1 MKITLAQINPTIG
14 DISGNSRLICEAA
27 RSVDSGLVLFP
38 ELALTGY
45 YPADLLDSVSFID
58 RVYAGIDEIKRFSES
73 LNSYLVI
80 GAPTRNKGIGKP
92 LFNSLLVIHKG
103 EVIHTYN
110 KQLLPNYDV
119 FNERRHFESG
129 TDTTSILDID
139 GLRVGF
145 IICEDGWDDTTLY
158 LFSPLSLLAP
168 HKPNLIVSIN
178 ASPSY
183 IGKHVVRDTLF
194 KGLKNGPFYRYSI
207 PFVYVNAVGGHDE
220 LVFDGNSFVVNAE
233 GDIVV
238 RLPAFE
244 SAIQTFD
251 FAQLETLPEVTSPEQ
266 NDAELMYKQ
275 IVLGLR
281 DYARRCGF
289 KSVVVGSSG
298 GIDSALTL
306 ALATAALGYQNV
318 TAIEMPSP
326 YSSESS
332 IADSALLCKNLGIKR
347 LSIPINHSM
356 TAIMESYESGTSA
369 NLTGVSLE
377 NLQAR
382 IRGTLLMAYSNMNG
396 DLLLT
401 TGNKSEIAV
410 GYTTLY
416 GDSNGGLNLIGD
428 LYKTDVYALS
438 RYINCDKEIIPH
450 NILVKEPSA
459 ELSDGQK
466 DSDSLPPYENL
477 DAILKYLIE
486 SEPEPVDLPRD
497 MIRKVSRMLAGSE
510 YKRRQAAPIIKCRKK
525 SFGRGRQIPLTA
537 VQDED

>member
-1 MKITLAQINPTIG
+1 MQITIAQINSTIG
-14 DISGNSRLICEAA
+14 DITGNTQLICEAA
-27 RSVDSGLVLFP
+27 RSIDSGMVVFP

-45 YPADLLDSVSFID
+45 YPADLLDNPSFMN
-58 RVYAGIDEIKRFSES
+58 RVDIGIKEIQNFSE
-73 LNSYLVI
+73 LLETYLVI
-80 GAPTRNKGIGKP
+80 GTPTRNKGVGKP
-92 LFNSLLVIHKG
+92 LFNSLVVIHKG
-103 EVIHTYN
+103 EIIHRYN

-129 TDTTSILDID
+129 TETHSILNVA
-139 GLRVGF
+139 GLNVGF
-145 IICEDGWDDTTLY
+145 IICEDGWDDAAKYTQ
-158 LFSPLSLLAP
+158 SPIRSLTAYSP
-168 HKPNLIVSIN
+168 DIIVSIN

-183 IGKHVVRDTLF
+183 IGKQAVRENLF
-194 KGLKNGPFYRYSI
+194 TGLNTGI
-207 PFVYVNAVGGHDE
+207 PFVYVNTVGGHDE
-220 LVFDGNSFVVNAE
+220 LVFDGRSFVVDKNGE
-233 GDIVV
+233 IVV

-244 SAIQTFD
+244 TAIQTYD
-251 FAQLETLPEVTSPEQ
+251 HLDCLPEIAT
-266 NDAELMYKQ
+266 DAQSDTELMYQQ
-275 IVLGLR
+275 IVFGLR
-281 DYARRCGF
+281 DYVRRCGF
-289 KSVVVGSSG
+289 KDVVVGSSG

-306 ALATAALGYQNV
+306 ALAQAALGYQHV

-332 IADSALLCKNLGIKR
+332 IIDSKQLCENLGIAR
-347 LSIPINHSM
+347 FSIPINSAM
-356 TAIMESYESGTSA
+356 LALADSYVSGIGTP
-369 NLTGVSLE
+369 LVGVSLE

-396 DLLLT
+396 ALLLT

-438 RYINCDKEIIPH
+438 RYINRGNDIIIPY

-466 DSDSLPPYENL
+466 DSDSLPPYGQL
-477 DAILKYLIE
+477 DAALKYLIE
-486 SEPEPVDLPRD
+486 NEPKPTNVTQDV
-497 MIRKVSRMLAGSE
+497 IRRVGCMLANSE
-510 YKRRQAAPIIKCRKK
+510 YKRRQAAPIIKCRLK

-537 VQDED
+537 VHED